1 MSNRDAQR
9 ALNQEALALLLI
21 GSLPVDEIAIGFLF
35 GGHGIGDA
43 QVREREIDAT

>member
-1 MSNRDAQR
+1 VTDRYAQR
-9 ALNQEALALLLI
+9 ARNQAALAVRSI
-21 GSLPVDEIAIGFLF
+21 GPITVDEIAIGFLF